1 MAFPVLT
8 FGSLEYN
15 GSSGLYSNEN
25 QANGFIRLNGTGSGT
40 NVTGLASVSG
50 YFDINYVKP
59 GMVIS
64 STIGNTTV
72 VTVDVNNN
80 SLTTADTVSGQ
91 GLLRIRPQKGLY
103 FFESASFSKVG
114 TGEPSDLRDITGSD
128 DSEYNTDYNKW
139 GIVASLAVTG
149 SVTTTVA
156 GDYGQY
162 QITEITDRISTT
174 RMNFFA
180 SSSNGLGN
188 NFIERSG
195 SQVSA
200 GSTFMLVSEIS
211 STNGLMTL
219 AGANDLTGGGQG
231 LGLSAYNTSVASI
244 FAQLTSG
251 SGGDAFPYTGSAQI
265 TGSLGVTGSVDNLLN
280 SSENFLIKN
289 ASAPTQSLFKIDN
302 EGVATFRAR
311 EGADGVP
318 SAIVGGLYFT
328 TSSAYIG
335 VD

>member
-25 QANGFIRLNGTGSGT
+25 QINGFIRLNGTGSGT

-72 VTVDVNNN
+72 VTVDVGSN

>member
-25 QANGFIRLNGTGSGT
+25 QINGFIRLNGTGSGT

-139 GIVASLAVTG
+139 GIVAPLAVTG